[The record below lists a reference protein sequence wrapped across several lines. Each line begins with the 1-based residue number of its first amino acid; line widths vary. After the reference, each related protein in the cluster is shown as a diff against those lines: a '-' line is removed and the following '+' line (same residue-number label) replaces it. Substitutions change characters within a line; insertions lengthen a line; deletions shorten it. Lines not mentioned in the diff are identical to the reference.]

1 MIDKRL
7 IKLSAEPMGIDFQ
20 YFHDAIQDINIKK
33 LKRKLEKSFALLK
46 TMISVDR
53 LDYTKGL
60 VNKLQAYETFLST
73 YPAWRGRVS
82 LILIVAPSRE
92 QLSTYQSIKKEVEQY
107 VEQINFRFGTLGWL
121 PVLYRYKSFTA
132 KQLIVLYSLADVALI
147 TPLIDGMNL
156 VAKEYV
162 AVKSHA
168 GVLILSET
176 AGAAKELPEAILVN
190 PNRGEE
196 IVLAIKEALEM
207 QKVRQFKALNC
218 MQAYLKKNDVAKWG
232 TRFIHMLLQEKIKQ
246 HTLST
251 QELDAVLE
259 KKLILDFKQAH
270 RRLFLL
276 DYDGTLRG
284 FTMDPAKAKP
294 SPRLI
299 YLIERLSQL
308 TNTRMVIISGRDKN
322 TLASWFKHPAV
333 TLIAE
338 HGAWIK
344 ENDTWIQTTSVDV
357 SWKKEV
363 IALMQ
368 LFIDKLPGSFLEEKE
383 FSVVWHYRRHYRQKG
398 PMLSKKLAHQL
409 SQHTSAYLFQVHEG
423 DCIIE
428 VKSKEIG
435 KDFAA
440 LRLIAQ
446 ENSDFI
452 FAAGDDS
459 TDEDMFRVIPNWA
472 YSICVGK
479 FFSYARF
486 SILSVVKLI
495 RLLERLASDET
506 IHET

>member
-1 MIDKRL
+1 MFYFKEEIMRLIIVSNRLPVTIKKDSETVAWHPSLGGLATGLNAFVRRFKEETLTETLGVGWVGKEFRADETYEVESTLKKLSCHPVFLSKQQRKYFYNKFCNGMLWPLFHQLPQDFYENGAGTKYAWKHYQEVNQLFCEKLTHIICPDDIVWIHDFHLFLLPQLLRNHFPQQAIGFFLHIPFPSFAYFNKLPALYKTSILEGILGADLIGFHIQSYKNNFLDCLLHLLGPKLQNGNVVIDKRL

-251 QELDAVLE
+251 
-259 KKLILDFKQAH
+259 
-270 RRLFLL
+270 
-276 DYDGTLRG
+276 
-284 FTMDPAKAKP
+284 
-294 SPRLI
+294 
-299 YLIERLSQL
+299 
-308 TNTRMVIISGRDKN
+308 
-322 TLASWFKHPAV
+322 
-333 TLIAE
+333 
-338 HGAWIK
+338 
-344 ENDTWIQTTSVDV
+344 
-357 SWKKEV
+357 
-363 IALMQ
+363 
-368 LFIDKLPGSFLEEKE
+368 
-383 FSVVWHYRRHYRQKG
+383 
-398 PMLSKKLAHQL
+398 
-409 SQHTSAYLFQVHEG
+409 
-423 DCIIE
+423 
-428 VKSKEIG
+428 
-435 KDFAA
+435 
-440 LRLIAQ
+440 
-446 ENSDFI
+446 
-452 FAAGDDS
+452 
-459 TDEDMFRVIPNWA
+459 
-472 YSICVGK
+472 
-479 FFSYARF
+479 
-486 SILSVVKLI
+486 
-495 RLLERLASDET
+495 
-506 IHET
+506 